1 MNKTVILLCIAFLAA
16 LMPAHAGADPENRR
30 MAAEPR
36 YGHAFDKW
44 ISENLNLTVEQTA
57 DIRSLRQEH
66 LTSSEPLLK
75 RLYLKRR
82 ELRHLWLQHPPDRS
96 RITAVDDEIRIL
108 RAQLD
113 DQMTGH
119 RQAILKVLTPE
130 QQAKLENYRPGHGR
144 GAGMGRRTGMRGY

>member
-1 MNKTVILLCIAFLAA
+1 MKKIAVIFSALLLLA

-36 YGHAFDKW
+36 YGHAFDRW
-44 ISENLNLTVEQTA
+44 MSENLNLTAEQTTA
-57 DIRSLRQEH
+57 LRSLRQEH

-96 RITAVDDEIRIL
+96 RITTADEEIRIL

-119 RQAILKVLTPE
+119 RQAMAAAPVW
-130 QQAKLENYRPGHGR
+130 AGGR
-144 GAGMGRRTGMRGY
+144 ACGVIN